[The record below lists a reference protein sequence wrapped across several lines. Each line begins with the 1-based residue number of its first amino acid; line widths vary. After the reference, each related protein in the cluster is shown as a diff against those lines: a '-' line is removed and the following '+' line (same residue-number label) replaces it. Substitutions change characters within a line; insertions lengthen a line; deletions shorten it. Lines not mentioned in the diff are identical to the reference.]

1 MTRRITLQFASCFL
15 VGFSLCSEAQI
26 YETNNVVVQTFAGS
40 GFSGYVD
47 GQGTQTMFNGP
58 LAIAA
63 DTSSNLFV
71 MDYYNFRIRKIT
83 PDGTVSTFAGGGPSS
98 APGYG
103 TNVSLP
109 SAAVTMTIDHSNTL
123 YLVDYPSGTAM
134 LRIGSDAYVSHIPLP
149 GLSGGQVHIRI
160 TSLTATHNLR

>member
-1 MTRRITLQFASCFL
+1 MARRITLRLVSCL
-15 VGFSLCSEAQI
+15 LAGLPLCSLAQI
-26 YETNNVVVQTFAGS
+26 YETNNVFVQIFAGS

-71 MDYYNFRIRKIT
+71 MDYYNVRIRKIT
-83 PDGTVSTFAGGGPSS
+83 PDGTVSTFAGGGPGSL
-98 APGYG
+98 PGYG

-109 SAAVTMTIDHSNTL
+109 SAITMTIDHSNTL
-123 YLVDYPSGTAM
+123 YFVEYSTGT
-134 LRIGSDAYVSHIPLP
+134 
-149 GLSGGQVHIRI
+149 
-160 TSLTATHNLR
+160 